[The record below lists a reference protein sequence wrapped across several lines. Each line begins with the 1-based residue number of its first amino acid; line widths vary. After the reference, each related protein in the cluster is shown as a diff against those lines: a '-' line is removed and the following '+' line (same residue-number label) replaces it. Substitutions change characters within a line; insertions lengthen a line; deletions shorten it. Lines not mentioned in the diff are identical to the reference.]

1 MQCVDRTPSVG
12 LRPYPVHRTAAS
24 RAGRSLESATATTH
38 NPDIVDYIGHGEVH
52 PFYRTPGCYRL
63 IFTGRLNARTGKGAA
78 QFDVSTPPLLGPMRA
93 YLQIFSGYGE
103 SLIDY
108 NWQQTTIGVGVAL
121 NDLFQVPPR

>member
-1 MQCVDRTPSVG
+1 MSTTWG
-12 LRPYPVHRTAAS
+12 TARS
-24 RAGRSLESATATTH
+24 R
-38 NPDIVDYIGHGEVH
+38 
-52 PFYRTPGCYRL
+52 PFYRTPGGYGL

-108 NWQQTTIGVGVAL
+108 NWRQTTIGVGVSL
-121 NDLFQVPPR
+121 NNLF